1 MIKLEGVA
9 SFVAVVEAGSI
20 SEAARR
26 LNLSKSVVS
35 ERLAEL
41 EKALGANLLRRT
53 TRRLTLTEDGA
64 SFLERATRI
73 LGEVKAAS
81 TDLAERRGSLAGPLH
96 VSAPVTFG
104 RLHLGP
110 ALYPFLAQHPELE
123 LTLDL
128 DDRRVDAA
136 ADSYDAVVRH
146 GPLENSRLVAWQ
158 LAPSRRVLV
167 ASPGY
172 VAQMGMPANL
182 EDLRQHR
189 GIFYVNRG
197 VADWRLQG
205 SQGSEIVRTAV
216 ALRVNNGDMMRDA
229 AEAGLGVALLPTFI
243 AGDSIRRGTLTAI
256 DIGLHA
262 APESIY
268 IAHPEGQR
276 VSARLRAFADCVRA
290 AIGSPPY
297 WDSWIGSAGSAA
309 DPIRQPSPHTPAPPQ
324 AVSRYRGDP
333 AESPHR
339 SG

>member
-1 MIKLEGVA
+1 MFKLEGAV

-35 ERLAEL
+35 ERLADL

-64 SFLERATRI
+64 LFLERAMRI
-73 LGEVKAAS
+73 KSEVDGAS
-81 TDLAERRGSLAGPLH
+81 SDLAERRGSLAGPLRIA
-96 VSAPVTFG
+96 APVTFG

-158 LAPSRRVLV
+158 LAPSRRLLV
-167 ASPGY
+167 ASPDYLARAGT
-172 VAQMGMPANL
+172 PTNL
-182 EDLRQHR
+182 DQLREHR

-197 VADWRLQG
+197 VADWRLLTAE
-205 SQGSEIVRTAV
+205 GSEVVRSAV

-229 AEAGLGVALLPTFI
+229 AEAGLGIALLPTFI
-243 AGDSIRRGTLTAI
+243 AAEALGRGTLAAI
-256 DIGLHA
+256 HIGAHA

-268 IAHPEGQR
+268 VAHPEGQR
-276 VSARLRAFADCVRA
+276 VSARLRAFTECVRK
-290 AIGSPPY
+290 AIGNPPY
-297 WDSWIGSAGSAA
+297 WDVESG
-309 DPIRQPSPHTPAPPQ
+309 PATLPQ
-324 AVSRYRGDP
+324 DQVA
-333 AESPHR
+333 
-339 SG
+339 